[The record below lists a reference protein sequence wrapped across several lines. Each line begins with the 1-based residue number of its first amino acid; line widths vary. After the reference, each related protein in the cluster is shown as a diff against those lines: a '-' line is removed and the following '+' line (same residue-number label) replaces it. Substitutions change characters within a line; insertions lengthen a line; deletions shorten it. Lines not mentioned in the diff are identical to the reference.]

1 VLGIGVALLE
11 IEAAAQWQ
19 QQQRQAASI
28 TEYGGDGGLV
38 PSGLDLV
45 WRCPFPKEA
54 SIQSD
59 LMRLLLW
66 SGSADDV
73 AHHFVMAG
81 SQVL

>member
-1 VLGIGVALLE
+1 MLGIGDGLLE
-11 IEAAAQWQ
+11 NGAAVQWQ
-19 QQQRQAASI
+19 QQQRQAASS

-59 LMRLLLW
+59 LMRMLLW

-73 AHHFVMAG
+73 AY
-81 SQVL
+81 